1 MQTEIKYYHIDET
14 AARRANAA
22 NSFSDYKPGS
32 ATAAYRKYVDDAV
45 EIAERQKK
53 RVDPEHHAKI
63 DYLLDLYARKLAEN
77 LNQSYAIEGRVPSVL
92 IAGPANFPTRKKQ
105 KQNAARDKNMQEWQ
119 HIQGILDKIRSTG
132 MGGISADDPNAVQKL
147 QNKLESLQALQEKMK
162 AVNAYYRKHKTLD
175 GCPHLPPENIAKLQA
190 DMSASWHLGDKP
202 YPSWALS
209 NNNAEIHRLQDRI
222 KRLNRQHETVYVG
235 WDFDGGKVEINRE
248 ANRLQIFFNEK
259 PDADTRAVLKS
270 NAFHWSPREGAWQRQ
285 LNDSLFWTVDRIDF
299 LRPTT
304 GEKPSE
310 LQRKAN
316 PAESA

>member
-1 MQTEIKYYHIDET
+1 MTEAKYYHIDET

-32 ATAAYRKYVDDAV
+32 ATAAYRKYVDDAA

-105 KQNAARDKNMQEWQ
+105 KQNAARDANMREWQ

-132 MGGISADDPNAVQKL
+132 MGGISSDDPNAVQKL
-147 QNKLESLQALQEKMK
+147 EAKLQSLQALQEKMK

-175 GCPHLPPENIAKLQA
+175 GCPDLSPEQISKLQA
-190 DMSASWHLGDKP
+190 EMGKSWHMADKP
-202 YPSWALS
+202 FLSWQLS
-209 NNNAEIHRLQDRI
+209 NNNAEIRRLQERI
-222 KRLNRQHETVYVG
+222 KKLNRQHETVYVG

-248 ANRLQIFFNEK
+248 TNRLHIFFDSK

-299 LRPTT
+299 LRPLT